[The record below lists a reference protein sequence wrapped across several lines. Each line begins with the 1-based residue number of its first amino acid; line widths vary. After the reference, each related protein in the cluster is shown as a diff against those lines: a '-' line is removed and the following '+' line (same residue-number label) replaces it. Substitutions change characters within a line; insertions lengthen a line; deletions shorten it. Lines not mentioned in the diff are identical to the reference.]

1 MHSFNN
7 YWQSLEIIY
16 TIAKVL
22 RIINELLP
30 NREKPRFIF
39 EKLNQNLIVTL
50 LLKDTMFIK
59 VFQYR

>member
-1 MHSFNN
+1 MHYFSN

-22 RIINELLP
+22 WIINELLP
-30 NREKPRFIF
+30 NREKPIFIF
-39 EKLNQNLIVTL
+39 EKLNQNLIVKL

>member
-16 TIAKVL
+16 TVAKVL
-22 RIINELLP
+22 WIINELLP
-30 NREKPRFIF
+30 NREKPSFIF
-39 EKLNQNLIVTL
+39 EKLNQNLIVKL